1 MKRIPVAFVLLLFC
15 AVLATAEEEVV
26 VRVYTLQHVP
36 VDEIIAYVQ
45 PLLSSS
51 GDLRVVPARN
61 LLQVK
66 DVPERQK
73 LVERVIASL
82 DRPPD
87 SYRIAVKILE
97 ASHAETPGGQIRNEI
112 LGIGQQLQ
120 EMMPYANYAVIE
132 QLVIEGMPGDQI
144 SYRLGKLYQI
154 DFILRRYLQYPQM
167 IQLSGLRLSRIK
179 TQGDAQERLFPL
191 LRTSINLTLAQTHIL
206 GASSSES
213 GGKALVLIF
222 QAQKK

>member
-1 MKRIPVAFVLLLFC
+1 MRRIPVACVLLLFC
-15 AVLATAEEEVV
+15 AALAVAEEEVV
-26 VRVYTLQHVP
+26 VRVYTLQHIP

-45 PLLSSS
+45 PLLSSA
-51 GDLRVVPARN
+51 GDLRVQPARN

-112 LGIGQQLQ
+112 LVIVQQLQ
-120 EMMPYANYAVIE
+120 EMMPYSNYAVIE
-132 QLVIEGMPGDQI
+132 LLVIEGMPGDQI

-179 TQGDAQERLFPL
+179 TQEDAQERLFPL

>member
-1 MKRIPVAFVLLLFC
+1 MRRIPVACVLLLFC
-15 AVLATAEEEVV
+15 AALAVAEEEVV
-26 VRVYTLQHVP
+26 VRVYTLQHIP

-45 PLLSSS
+45 PLLSSA
-51 GDLRVVPARN
+51 GDLRVQPARN

-120 EMMPYANYAVIE
+120 EMMPYSNYAVIE

-179 TQGDAQERLFPL
+179 TQEDAQERLFPL